1 MIDAFCTYQK
11 AGTTEIVVI
20 IDHTVDG
27 KFNKTG
33 YVIMNCDTGKCQN
46 VTKDDMQRYIDEKKL
61 IFKAKCDRR

>member
-11 AGTTEIVVI
+11 QNGEIIII
-20 IDHTVDG
+20 IDHTVDE

-33 YVIMNCDTGKCQN
+33 YVIMNCHTGQCQD
-46 VTKDDMQRYIDEKKL
+46 VTKADMQRYIDEKKI